1 VANTVSRRPDPK
13 QVTAAMTTATTHFL
27 DLPDGRIAYDDQGEG
42 PLIVC
47 TPAMLDLRSELRFLT
62 PLLLR
67 AGFRVV
73 TLDQR
78 GVGETTGQWPEY
90 GSIPLAHD
98 LMALIRHLD
107 SGPAII
113 YGTSNGAAAGVYA
126 SVEAPELVRGLVLAA
141 PFVRDGKMSWIQ
153 RRLMSVMKIRP
164 LTLPIYM
171 SYFPKWEPRRPA
183 DFDDHAKK
191 LRANLS
197 EPSRRDVIRAYM
209 FQQSHRE
216 AELRLGK
223 VRVPSLV
230 IMGTADVDW
239 PDPAA
244 EARWVV
250 DQLGSELLMLDGAG
264 HHPHVEYPNEISE
277 AVAAFADRLPG
288 ETRG

>member
-1 VANTVSRRPDPK
+1 MSP
-13 QVTAAMTTATTHFL
+13 TTQFL
-27 DLPDGRIAYDDQGEG
+27 EVPDGRIAYEDVGEG
-42 PLIVC
+42 PLIVA

-62 PLLLR
+62 PLLVR

-78 GVGETTGQWPEY
+78 GMGETSGEWPEY
-90 GSIPLAHD
+90 GSIPMARD

-113 YGTSNGAAAGVYA
+113 YGTSNGSAAGVYVA
-126 SVEAPELVRGLVLAA
+126 AEAPELVRGLVLAA

-153 RRLMSVMKIRP
+153 RRLMSVMKVGP

-171 SYFPKWEPRRPA
+171 SYFPKWEPKRPA
-183 DFDDHAKK
+183 DFDDHVAK

-197 EPSRRDVIRAYM
+197 EPSRRGVIRAYM

-230 IMGTADVDW
+230 IMGTGDVDW
-239 PDPAA
+239 PDPTA
-244 EARWVV
+244 EARWIV

-264 HHPHVEYPNEISE
+264 HHPHVEYPDEIAE
-277 AVAAFADRLPG
+277 AVAAFADKLPA
-288 ETRG
+288 